1 MEKIRKYLATMFRN
15 MPDTPEVRRAK
26 DELGQMMEDK
36 YASLLEEG
44 IPENEAISHVLAEF
58 GNLDDLS
65 EVLDIQ
71 RYLPARI
78 ENEKRSG
85 WELGLEEVRSC
96 IRDDRFAVVLLA
108 FGVFLCIVSVSMPV
122 LFSGAGDMLGTSS
135 LDGLGA
141 ALFLIIA
148 VAGVWSIVY
157 SRTPGKKWKFIKK
170 ESCSIDLTS
179 SFYLDKAVKTQ
190 APQLG
195 HIRSVGIALCVL
207 SVVPVMVFTSI
218 VTYGGLHSLLSS
230 IGVTLLFIMIGAG
243 VMLIIFA
250 SLYNRAA
257 KRLLKLNGGPQDMPG
272 DAGPARARQ
281 QRQVRWRVKHPMLFW
296 MMGLATVAAVS
307 LVVRLFTNPY
317 GPEESVEYFPAEP
330 VRAEVTEE
338 TAVGLS
344 DDFSSISID
353 VNAGSVEI
361 SSGEIFSFSGANTT
375 NVECRTQDGVLHVTS
390 FDTSNYLN
398 PPQIRI
404 TLPYDY
410 LYENVE
416 IDVDQGDV
424 SISDLSAGSIRVACM
439 AGDISVM
446 GGFFLTA
453 YMNENN
459 GNVSLDGLVFDDMD
473 IDCAQG
479 NIDII
484 LPGESEEYNME
495 LTSATGLITVGDK
508 FSSESGGMY
517 TQRAE
522 GNNLRVNCETGNIAV
537 H

>member
-1 MEKIRKYLATMFRN
+1 MHL
-15 MPDTPEVRRAK
+15 
-26 DELGQMMEDK
+26 
-36 YASLLEEG
+36 
-44 IPENEAISHVLAEF
+44 
-58 GNLDDLS
+58 
-65 EVLDIQ
+65 
-71 RYLPARI
+71 
-78 ENEKRSG
+78 
-85 WELGLEEVRSC
+85 
-96 IRDDRFAVVLLA
+96 
-108 FGVFLCIVSVSMPV
+108 
-122 LFSGAGDMLGTSS
+122 
-135 LDGLGA
+135 
-141 ALFLIIA
+141 
-148 VAGVWSIVY
+148 
-157 SRTPGKKWKFIKK
+157 
-170 ESCSIDLTS
+170 
-179 SFYLDKAVKTQ
+179 
-190 APQLG
+190 
-195 HIRSVGIALCVL
+195 
-207 SVVPVMVFTSI
+207 
-218 VTYGGLHSLLSS
+218 
-230 IGVTLLFIMIGAG
+230 
-243 VMLIIFA
+243 
-250 SLYNRAA
+250 
-257 KRLLKLNGGPQDMPG
+257 
-272 DAGPARARQ
+272 
-281 QRQVRWRVKHPMLFW
+281 
-296 MMGLATVAAVS
+296 
-307 LVVRLFTNPY
+307 
-317 GPEESVEYFPAEP
+317 
-330 VRAEVTEE
+330 
-338 TAVGLS
+338 
-344 DDFSSISID
+344 
-353 VNAGSVEI
+353 
-361 SSGEIFSFSGANTT
+361 
-375 NVECRTQDGVLHVTS
+375 TS

>member
-1 MEKIRKYLATMFRN
+1 MEKIRNYLETMFRN

-78 ENEKRSG
+78 EDEKRSG
-85 WELGLEEVRSC
+85 RELGIEEVRSC
-96 IRDDRFAVVLLA
+96 IRDDRFAVLLLA

-122 LFSGAGDMLGTSS
+122 LLSGIGELLGTTS

-141 ALFLIIA
+141 ALFLIIV

-179 SFYLDKAVKTQ
+179 ALYLDKAVKTQ

-218 VTYGGLHSLLSS
+218 ATYGGLHSLLSS
-230 IGVTLLFIMIGAG
+230 IGVTLFFIMVGAG

-272 DAGPARARQ
+272 DAGPAGAPAGTRQ
-281 QRQVRWRVKHPMLFW
+281 HRQVRRQFKRPLRF
-296 MMGLATVAAVS
+296 GLLALAAAAAFS
-307 LVVRLFTNPY
+307 LVVGLLTNPY

-338 TAVGLS
+338 TDVGFS
-344 DDFSSISID
+344 DDFSSIHIE

-361 SSGEIFSFSGANTT
+361 STGEIFSFSGANTT
-375 NVECRTQDGVLHVTS
+375 NVECWTQDGVLHLTS
-390 FDTSNYLN
+390 FDISNYSN
-398 PPQIRI
+398 PPQIHL
-404 TLPYDY
+404 TLPYDFW
-410 LYENVE
+410 YEAVE

-424 SISDLSAGSIRVACM
+424 SISDLSAGSIRVAC
-439 AGDISVM
+439 
-446 GGFFLTA
+446 T
-453 YMNENN
+453 
-459 GNVSLDGLVFDDMD
+459 
-473 IDCAQG
+473 QG
-479 NIDII
+479 NTDIM
-484 LPGESEEYNME
+484 LPGEPEEYSME
-495 LTSATGLITVGDK
+495 LVSTDGLITVGDK
-508 FSSESGGMY
+508 FSSQSGGMY
-517 TQRAE
+517 TQRTE
-522 GNNLRVNCETGNIAV
+522 GNNLRVNCTTGNIAV